1 MPENQNANG
10 EHWTRE
16 SVSILKQLGWT
27 QRGSCNFDIECIH
40 HVKERKGQKH
50 GVDSFFE
57 YYDPYYKSTQ
67 GILVESKCWEFYSIT
82 TANIKK
88 WMKQITDCM
97 ECMQVSETIQGLTTA
112 PIKNALLMVWAN
124 DEYDHKVFMDRLKK
138 VGIASKKYPCNI
150 FVASNQQILRWCSL
164 ISTLDKIK
172 TQSTALKFIYP
183 NVPTIGSD
191 LIFSNQL
198 TLTQMFSKYIFAEV
212 EEQIT
217 DAIHGGTYPIKKLV
231 VFCYEPATVNSL
243 NFLYTLIK
251 RLNFQSYPI
260 SEIYLNE
267 RETPIRQIISEFTNK
282 RNQELKGDITR
293 PSRVQVKYLDIFDGL
308 QSVPDNI
315 IHFEEA

>member
-1 MPENQNANG
+1 
-10 EHWTRE
+10 
-16 SVSILKQLGWT
+16 
-27 QRGSCNFDIECIH
+27 
-40 HVKERKGQKH
+40 
-50 GVDSFFE
+50 
-57 YYDPYYKSTQ
+57 
-67 GILVESKCWEFYSIT
+67 
-82 TANIKK
+82 
-88 WMKQITDCM
+88 
-97 ECMQVSETIQGLTTA
+97 MQVSETIQGLTTA
-112 PIKNALLMVWAN
+112 PIQNALLMVWAN